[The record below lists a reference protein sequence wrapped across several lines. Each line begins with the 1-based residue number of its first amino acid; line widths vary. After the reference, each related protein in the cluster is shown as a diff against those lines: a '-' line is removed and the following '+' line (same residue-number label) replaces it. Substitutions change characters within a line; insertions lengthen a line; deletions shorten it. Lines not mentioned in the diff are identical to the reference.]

1 MLSGGSIELP
11 PVVAR
16 TRLMSRRA
24 RLGASLIAP
33 NESVREDCQP
43 GALLVMR
50 MLANSVSGQWAGGS
64 TGPGMT
70 LM

>member
-11 PVVAR
+11 PIAAR
-16 TRLMSRRA
+16 TRLKSRRA

-33 NESVREDCQP
+33 NESVREDGQA

-50 MLANSVSGQWAGGS
+50 TLANSVSGQWTAVQP
-64 TGPGMT
+64 GPV
-70 LM
+70 